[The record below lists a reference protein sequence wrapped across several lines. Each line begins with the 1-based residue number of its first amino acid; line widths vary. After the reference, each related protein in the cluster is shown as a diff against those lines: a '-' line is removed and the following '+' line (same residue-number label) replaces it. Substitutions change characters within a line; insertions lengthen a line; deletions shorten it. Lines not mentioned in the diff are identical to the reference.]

1 MAPKL
6 HLPPAAIRRSWE
18 EPSGECCCD
27 NACRGNTCFRILA
40 AAHTTGGLLAVAM
53 ISAIVEKQHQQDP
66 EPMRR
71 SMGLLA
77 HPLAAFAVLPLLGT
91 LIAKAPDFIRAI
103 RLLGSAAFV
112 VCLMVDLVLPSLF
125 LASNKVDDVLP
136 VCSLLLGFCDAAV
149 SLALLCACENQVVK
163 AHSVRLTEAFGVAFV
178 VALWGES
185 LGLAMAAAP
194 WGQNGYFSG
203 FTSDKCVA
211 GSTCMRMQIC
221 GLLGVPFQL
230 LGLVLALRLNS
241 KKCRWRSSRSS
252 PSQGGKSRSS
262 GEKSK
267 EELEEEEIVV
277 DTESQLAELVQDPG
291 TQVALLSTLLSGVA
305 MLCAKEQAQ
314 VFMAPRGQTSNIP
327 GAALRFLF
335 GILGCGLAPR
345 LVRAFGAFGT
355 WMVAALTTSALLLV
369 SPVTTGFGVDWWAA
383 TATGLLPVLFFALP
397 CVVTARRAR
406 ARGRPVS
413 LALALTL
420 ATQQGSC
427 VLWQAAGHVLPNG
440 LGPWLGAVCSV
451 WAAVLCSRAIVCDRD
466 GQIVTA
472 STTPSA

>member
-1 MAPKL
+1 
-6 HLPPAAIRRSWE
+6 
-18 EPSGECCCD
+18 
-27 NACRGNTCFRILA
+27 
-40 AAHTTGGLLAVAM
+40 
-53 ISAIVEKQHQQDP
+53 
-66 EPMRR
+66 
-71 SMGLLA
+71 MGLLA

-91 LIAKAPDFIRAI
+91 LMAKAPDFVRAI
-103 RLLGSAAFV
+103 RLLGSVAFV

-136 VCSLLLGFCDAAV
+136 VCSLLLGLCDAAV
-149 SLALLCACENQVVK
+149 SLALLCASENQVVK
-163 AHSVRLTEAFGVAFV
+163 AHSVRLAEAFGVAFV

-241 KKCRWRSSRSS
+241 KKRRWRSSRSS
-252 PSQGGKSRSS
+252 PSQGSKSRSS

-267 EELEEEEIVV
+267 EELEEDEVVV
-277 DTESQLAELVQDPG
+277 DTENQLAELVQDPG

-305 MLCAKEQAQ
+305 MLCAKEQAR
-314 VFMAPRGQTSNIP
+314 VFMAPRGQTSNVP

-335 GILGCGLAPR
+335 GILGCGLTPR
-345 LVRAFGAFGT
+345 LVRALGAFGT
-355 WMVAALTTSALLLV
+355 WTVAALTTCALLLV
-369 SPVTTGFGVDWWAA
+369 SPVTTGLGVDWWAA
-383 TATGLLPVLFFALP
+383 TATGLLPALFFALP
-397 CVVTARRAR
+397 CVVTVRRAR

-413 LALALTL
+413 LALAMTL

-427 VLWQAAGHVLPNG
+427 VLWQATGHVLPNG

-466 GQIVTA
+466 GQIVIHTA
-472 STTPSA
+472 SVAPSSA